1 LTIRLHDIVEF
12 EITSIIILNHIS
24 FVQVLKMVNCP
35 KCGEPLVK
43 RIKSK
48 YFCENES
55 CPVIFV
61 RCPHEPAR
69 MRVAF
74 TALTRERT
82 IGKIEETIAKSRSH
96 VF

>member
-1 LTIRLHDIVEF
+1 
-12 EITSIIILNHIS
+12 
-24 FVQVLKMVNCP
+24 MVNCP

-69 MRVAF
+69 TRVAF
-74 TALTRERT
+74 TALTKEQT
-82 IGKIEETIAKSRSH
+82 IGKIEETTARKEATL
-96 VF
+96 FEQLEQ

>member
-1 LTIRLHDIVEF
+1 
-12 EITSIIILNHIS
+12 
-24 FVQVLKMVNCP
+24 MVGCP

-96 VF
+96 VFWTVRALSLKHLKHHAISLSTVN

>member
-1 LTIRLHDIVEF
+1 
-12 EITSIIILNHIS
+12 
-24 FVQVLKMVNCP
+24 MVNCP

-43 RIKSK
+43 RTKSK

-61 RCPHEPAR
+61 RCPHEPTR
-69 MRVAF
+69 IRVAF
-74 TALTRERT
+74 KALTRERT
-82 IGKIEETIAKSRSH
+82 IGKIEETTTKSRSH

>member
-1 LTIRLHDIVEF
+1 MTIRLHDIVEF
-12 EITSIIILNHIS
+12 EITSIIISDHIS
-24 FVQVLKMVNCP
+24 FVEVLKMVDCP
-35 KCGEPLVK
+35 ECGEPLVK

-69 MRVAF
+69 LKVAF
-74 TALTRERT
+74 TALTREQT
-82 IGKIEETIAKSRSH
+82 IGKIEETVAESRSH

>member
-1 LTIRLHDIVEF
+1 
-12 EITSIIILNHIS
+12 
-24 FVQVLKMVNCP
+24 MVNCP

-74 TALTRERT
+74 AALAREQT
-82 IGKIEETIAKSRSH
+82 IGEIEETIVKSRSH